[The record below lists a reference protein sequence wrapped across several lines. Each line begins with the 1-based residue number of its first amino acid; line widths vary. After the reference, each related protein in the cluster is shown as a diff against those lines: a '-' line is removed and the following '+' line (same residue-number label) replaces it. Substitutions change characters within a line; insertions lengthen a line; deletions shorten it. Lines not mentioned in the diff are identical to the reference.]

1 MAVGITED
9 TEKLM
14 LSAGTT
20 LVLVIRVVMLIAQ
33 YTFLR
38 REVMKM
44 EMVQRLNRSNQC
56 YRP

>member
-1 MAVGITED
+1 MAAGITED

-20 LVLVIRVVMLIAQ
+20 LVLAIRGVMLIAQ